1 MSKVSQLRS
10 AFTMTRSQTFL
21 GFFHLLFSLLLVA
34 ALFIGINS
42 FSVINIVNYSHCG
55 TFGKFNSYIILQ
67 LRDNTVNI
75 LSYL

>member
-10 AFTMTRSQTFL
+10 AFAVTRSQTFL

-34 ALFIGINS
+34 ALFIGIT
-42 FSVINIVNYSHCG
+42 VNYSHCG

-67 LRDNTVNI
+67 LRDNT
-75 LSYL
+75 